1 MFLNQAV
8 WTHLMNKVV
17 VSVLLST
24 ELKPAFFFLDANFSV
39 HSLHKKNYTYKSN
52 YSDFVC

>member
-1 MFLNQAV
+1 
-8 WTHLMNKVV
+8 MNKVV